1 MYGYHYG
8 YGYPYAQPYSTKAD
22 EPGDGEKGE

>member
-8 YGYPYAQPYSTKAD
+8 YGYPYAQPYSTTGNEPED
-22 EPGDGEKGE
+22 EEKGE